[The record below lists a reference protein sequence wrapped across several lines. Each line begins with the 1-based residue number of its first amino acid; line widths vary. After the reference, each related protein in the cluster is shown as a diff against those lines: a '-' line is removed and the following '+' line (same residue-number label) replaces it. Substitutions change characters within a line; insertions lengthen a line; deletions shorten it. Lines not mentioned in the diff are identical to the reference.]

1 MTPTQGQIIRMQGV
15 PAVAMDNCLW
25 PIVDQKGTYFSKKKK
40 KKKKGSCYL
49 SKGKLNRSFLD
60 SF

>member
-1 MTPTQGQIIRMQGV
+1 MFDDTYSGTNNSNAGCL
-15 PAVAMDNCLW
+15 AVAMDNCLW
-25 PIVDQKGTYFSKKKK
+25 PIVDQKGTYFQKK
-40 KKKKGSCYL
+40 KKKKGSRYL